1 MVFRLAYDL
10 ELAVGREVVLVR
22 EDNSNQKVRVLVT
35 GLEEAGDTVRLTGNS
50 LGSSYRPIKAAKK
63 EEPPVPVR
71 GELAGGAGQWRGE
84 LEQVR

>member
-1 MVFRLAYDL
+1 MGFRLAYDL
-10 ELAVGREVVLVR
+10 VPEVGRELVLVR
-22 EDNSNQKVRVLVT
+22 EDNSHHKVRVLVT
-35 GLEEAGDTVRLTGNS
+35 GLEQSGETVTLTGNS

-71 GELAGGAGQWRGE
+71 GEFTSRDGRWQGE